1 MQAFS
6 IVQKT
11 SKIIINNHCEFDSEL
26 DLKVKS
32 VHETNLEGKPATLKR
47 TKQKAFQRAQK
58 GFSLLEIMIVIVIMA
73 SLVGL
78 VGPMLFGRLDDA
90 KIDQAK
96 IQMKLLENS
105 LDMYR
110 VHMGG
115 YPTTGQGLQALVE
128 EPSSD
133 GPANWRGPYIKG
145 KMPVDPWGKPYD
157 YSSTGSEVQM
167 RTFGADGVEGGE
179 ENDADIWL
187 E

>member
-6 IVQKT
+6 IPQKT
-11 SKIIINNHCEFDSEL
+11 SKIIENNQC
-26 DLKVKS
+26 DLAQPQS
-32 VHETNLEGKPATLKR
+32 NRLK
-47 TKQKAFQRAQK
+47 TKQKAFQRVQR

-78 VGPMLFGRLDDA
+78 VGPMLFVRLDEA

-115 YPTTGQGLQALVE
+115 YPSTTQGLQALVE
-128 EPSSD
+128 EPSTD

-145 KMPVDPWGKPYD
+145 KMPLDPWGKPYD
-157 YSSTGSEVQM
+157 YSSNGSEVQM